1 MVNVLLLVMPIIFTA
16 NDDDQDMCVVFSFCF
31 NVTSIQYL
39 DQFRIISWKS
49 FALAYFLC
57 CINMI
62 ACTLEC
68 ACYSVYAFTSTQQ
81 S

>member
-1 MVNVLLLVMPIIFTA
+1 MVNVLLPVMPIIFTA
-16 NDDDQDMCVVFSFCF
+16 NEDDQDMCAVFSFCF

-57 CINMI
+57 CIKIDSMHFGMCVLFGLRI
-62 ACTLEC
+62 
-68 ACYSVYAFTSTQQ
+68 Y
-81 S
+81 